1 MSRYKATEPKLSQA
15 DFEEFLERSGIK
27 ETDNS
32 RYLQALIEDLSSETK
47 IDVMRRSIK
56 QLCFAVWSIA
66 KREGFKEGSAS
77 ANKIKVHVMKCLE
90 DLLNEK
96 CNDNED

>member
-1 MSRYKATEPKLSQA
+1 MSRYKATDLKLSQA

-32 RYLQALIEDLSSETK
+32 KCLQALIEDLSSETK

-56 QLCFAVWSIA
+56 QLCFAVWSMA
-66 KREGFKEGSAS
+66 KREGFEEGSAS
-77 ANKIKVHVMKCLE
+77 ANNIKVHVVKCLE

-96 CNDNED
+96 CSDNED